1 MKKVE
6 FNESNAQ
13 ESVVVFVDG
22 DKYGVLTYD
31 YDQGV
36 WVLWPDQI
44 DDGVSY
50 FDSLKE
56 TEEAITDEIQYQKT
70 VDKH

>member
-6 FNESNAQ
+6 FDESNAW

-22 DKYGVLTYD
+22 DKYGEIIYD
-31 YDQGV
+31 YDQGT
-36 WVLWPDQI
+36 WVLWPDCI

-50 FDSLKE
+50 FDSLKD
-56 TEEAITDEIQYQKT
+56 TEEAIASEVQSLKY
-70 VDKH
+70 

>member
-22 DKYGVLTYD
+22 DKYGEIIYD

-50 FDSLKE
+50 FDSLKD
-56 TEEAITDEIQYQKT
+56 TEEAITREIQNFK
-70 VDKH
+70 D